1 MSGLVRKRISG
12 DHGWTIV
19 GGMRVP
25 FDVQGRELRYRFPFH
40 GLVDMTFPKGNAF
53 ARWLL
58 NVAASPALGQIRI
71 TDARHDMKAVRSHRY
86 HECQSVVLVSG
97 LVLGNGENEQFI
109 SNRCVSGDH
118 L

>member
-40 GLVDMTFPKGNAF
+40 GLVD
-53 ARWLL
+53 
-58 NVAASPALGQIRI
+58 
-71 TDARHDMKAVRSHRY
+71 
-86 HECQSVVLVSG
+86 VLVPD
-97 LVLGNGENEQFI
+97 GEDAYAGTTTLFGRRVGTFRMRRLTRR
-109 SNRCVSGDH
+109 S
-118 L
+118 